1 MTGVRIVDRRHDSK
15 NKSSVNRS
23 RFMRRF
29 KGQIRKAVAEAIG
42 RRGITDIDDGEKIS
56 IPARDIS
63 EPQFRYRRG
72 GVWRDVMP
80 GNDRYHAGDEAD
92 RPMGGGGTGGAGKK
106 GSPEGEGSDDFS
118 FTLTR
123 EEFLDF
129 FFDDLELPNLVKT
142 QLARINEFKLIR
154 AGYTS
159 TGVPTNINI
168 VRSLRG
174 ATGRRIAMGASVQ
187 RNLCELRKQLEALE
201 EAGEGNTPEAEELRR
216 RIESL
221 LRQLD
226 RLPFIDDFDLRYNN
240 RIRLPLPSTQAVMFC
255 LMDVSA
261 SMDERKKQVAKRF
274 FMLLYLFLTRTYEHL
289 EVVFIRH
296 HTVAEEVD
304 EDRFFKAQ
312 DTGGTVV
319 SSALRLMAEIIDARY
334 ATSAWNIYGA
344 QASDGENTDGDSH
357 LCRDLLDQSIVPRSQ
372 YFAYIEVSNQPGQN
386 LWEEYE
392 RVRAKHPR
400 HFAMQRIGDLPD
412 IYPVFRELFQKKIA

>member
-29 KGQIRKAVAEAIG
+29 KGQIRKAVAEAIA
-42 RRGITDIDDGEKIS
+42 RRGITDIEDGENIS

-63 EPQFRYRRG
+63 EPQFRFRRG
-72 GVWRDVMP
+72 GVWRDVLP
-80 GNDRYHAGDEAD
+80 GNDRFHAGDEAE
-92 RPMGGGGTGGAGKK
+92 RPMSGGGGKGSK
-106 GSPEGEGSDDFS
+106 GSPDGEGSDDFT

-123 EEFLDF
+123 EEFLEF

-142 QLARINEFKLIR
+142 QLARIDEFKRVR

-174 ATGRRIAMGASVQ
+174 ATGRRIAMGAPLKRSL
-187 RNLCELRKQLEALE
+187 RELKQQLAALEA
-201 EAGEGNTPEAEELRR
+201 AGEGESPEAEELRQK
-216 RIESL
+216 IACL
-221 LRQLD
+221 LRRLE

-240 RIRLPLPSTQAVMFC
+240 RIRIPLPSTQAVMFC

-261 SMDERKKQVAKRF
+261 SMDERKKQIAKRF
-274 FMLLYLFLTRTYEHL
+274 FMLLYLFLTRSYEHL

-304 EDRFFKAQ
+304 EERFFKAQ

-319 SSALRLMAEIIDARY
+319 SSAIRLMAEIIEARY

-357 LCRDLLDQSIVPRSQ
+357 LCRDLLIQTVVPRSQ
-372 YFAYIEVSNQPGQN
+372 YYAYIEVSNQPGQN
-386 LWEEYE
+386 LWEEFE
-392 RVRAKHPR
+392 KVRATYPR
-400 HFAMQRIGDLPD
+400 RFAMQQIADLPD
-412 IYPVFRELFQKKIA
+412 IYPVFRELFQKKLA